1 MHKKIL
7 VVDDDFDIIEPLTL
21 ILKSKNFEVET
32 TTKGELVYSKIS
44 SFKPDILLLDI
55 RISGSDGR
63 EICKRLKKNK
73 RTKQLI
79 VIMMSA
85 HPHAKKYSEEIG
97 ADNFIAK
104 PFEIEE
110 LLSTVGSYL

>member
-7 VVDDDFDIIEPLTL
+7 VVDDDFDIIEPLAL
-21 ILKSKNFEVET
+21 ILESKDFEVET

-55 RISGSDGR
+55 RMSGSDGR
-63 EICKRLKKNK
+63 EICKRLKKDK
-73 RTKQLI
+73 KTKQLI

-85 HPHAKKYSEEIG
+85 HPNAKKYSEEIG
-97 ADNFIAK
+97 ADGLIAK
-104 PFEIEE
+104 PFETEE
-110 LLSTVGSYL
+110 LLSTIRRYL